1 MHRVGR
7 VAIAG
12 ALIFFGGAACTA
24 EAETGAAPDGGPS
37 ASPTVTGQGIR
48 VTLSPAKTAGGS
60 TKSIRIRAFCPLPA
74 AGTEHRA
81 TARSQAFTGVVTLTP
96 PPQVTPTGEAAAG
109 QTAEP
114 VPEVRGFALLSPEAR
129 PAVYEVEVRCETNE
143 TGTARLTITEP
154 TSGSDRSESEDRSD
168 TTVPTKAPE
177 AGGGGTATG
186 GP

>member
-1 MHRVGR
+1 M
-7 VAIAG
+7 
-12 ALIFFGGAACTA
+12 FFGGVACTA
-24 EAETGAAPDGGPS
+24 EADTGAAPDGGPS
-37 ASPTVTGQGIR
+37 ASPTATGQGIR

-96 PPQVTPTGEAAAG
+96 PPRGTTTGEAEAG

-114 VPEVRGFALLSPEAR
+114 VPEVRGFALLSPDAR

-154 TSGSDRSESEDRSD
+154 PSRSESSEDRSD